1 VQSFYA
7 APFRR
12 GLNKD
17 GDLSIMRKLCIP
29 MALAALALVFPVS
42 ADMAFD
48 ASDRVLVLAPHPD
61 DEAIGA
67 GGAIKRAVDAGASV
81 NVVCLTNGD
90 NNEIAFLVYKK
101 HPVLS
106 SRGLI
111 RMGETR
117 RRETIAAMGSMGIA
131 ENNISFLGYPDFG
144 TLAIFTG
151 YWGDTKPY
159 EAMLT
164 KQKKVPYPEAVS
176 FGAPYVGESILKDI
190 KQVLTGYKPTVI
202 FVSNPADSNSDHK
215 ALYLFLRV
223 ALWDLEGSIGPVQ
236 VYPYIVHVSG
246 WPAPKGYRPEMD
258 LKAPA
263 ELRSLSWETV
273 GLSGSEV
280 GSKHAAIS
288 KYRSQIEYDPP
299 YLFSFARKNELFGDY
314 VPLDLKSGL
323 SNGLYRLDGDRLLVT
338 IQQASSDDK
347 DRDFTVYLA
356 GYKKGEDFSRMPKLH
371 IRIDQDGLHCR
382 DKYCRLYTKD
392 ISLSES
398 GRSLTLGV
406 PLSTLGFPD
415 RVLAHISG
423 RTEKMAADDTNWRVL
438 ELE

>member
-1 VQSFYA
+1 MN
-7 APFRR
+7 RE
-12 GLNKD
+12 
-17 GDLSIMRKLCIP
+17 GDLNTMRIFRIP
-29 MALAALALVFPVS
+29 VMLAVMALAFPAC
-42 ADMAFD
+42 ADISFNS
-48 ASDRVLVLAPHPD
+48 SDRVLVLAPHPD

-67 GGAIKRAVDAGASV
+67 GGAIKRAVDSGASV

-117 RRETIAAMGSMGIA
+117 RKETVAAMGSMGVA
-131 ENNISFLGYPDFG
+131 EGDIRFLGYPDFG

-151 YWGDTKPY
+151 YWADTKPY

-176 FGAPYVGESILKDI
+176 YGAPYVGESILNDI
-190 KQVLTGYKPTVI
+190 KKVLTGFRPTVI

-215 ALYLFLRV
+215 AFYLFLRV
-223 ALWDLEGSIGPVQ
+223 ALWDLDGSTGPVR

-246 WPAPKGYRPEMD
+246 WPAPKGYHPAMD
-258 LKAPA
+258 LKSPP
-263 ELRSLSWETV
+263 EFKELSWETA
-273 GLSGSEV
+273 GLSGAEID
-280 GSKHAAIS
+280 SKHAAIS

-314 VPLDLKSGL
+314 APLDLKEGPGS
-323 SNGLYRLDGDRLLVT
+323 GLYRLDGDRLLVT
-338 IQQASSDDK
+338 IQRASDDDK
-347 DRDFTVYLA
+347 DRDFTVFLM
-356 GYKKGEDFSRMPKLH
+356 GYKAGKDFSGMPKLH
-371 IRIDQDGLHCR
+371 IRIDPDGLHCR
-382 DKYCRLYTKD
+382 DKFCRVYTRD
-392 ISLSES
+392 ISVSES
-398 GRSLTLGV
+398 GRTLILSV
-406 PLSTLGFPD
+406 PVSMLGFPD

-423 RTEKMAADDTNWRVL
+423 RTEKMRADDTNWRVL
-438 ELE
+438 ELK